1 MKSGGLERRCH
12 WLSRNKTSK
21 RPGAILFIDAEAE
34 ISRPDENREEH
45 TFRLGVGCL
54 AHYTEEEGLQ
64 STEWRRF
71 AEEEDLWGWV
81 EELSTEHKRLLIISH
96 NIDYDARVCRAFWFL
111 PCLGWSPSYCVM
123 APSCTMFVWER
134 EKHKIE
140 MLDNMN
146 WWQASVEQLGES
158 VGLPKLKVDF
168 DTVTEEDLYVYCKR
182 DVEILVR
189 LWQQWFEFL
198 DTHDLGSFGITAAKQ
213 AFNGY
218 RHKFMHEKIGIHNNS
233 ACAALSRESY
243 HGGRTECFFVGK
255 APPGTYYKLD
265 VNALYAAMMA
275 WYPQPCKMV
284 KVVQN
289 VSVDFLD
296 TLLNRYLAIAE
307 VVVEARDPIYV
318 KKISGRNAYPTGS
331 FLTTLTT
338 PELQVAL
345 INKEIQGVG
354 QVALFEGADLFSEY
368 VDYFTP
374 LRAQYRE
381 QGDLARSRMCKL
393 LRNSLQ
399 GKFGQ
404 VSHTQEIIGDAPL
417 ETVGVRRW
425 LDAESGRTCVD
436 WTFGGKVIRQYNGGE
451 PWDSLPAIP
460 AHVAAYGR
468 VYMWSLINLAG
479 RKHVFYIDTDG
490 LIVDEVGF
498 HNLAGVIDQGKIGW
512 LKVEGTAENLEINA
526 KKDYRF
532 GDLRTLKGIKSDAVQ
547 LAPDLFEQWHFTTI
561 KYAFMEQNLDGVR
574 LRKVQRK
581 QRYGRISGSIGK
593 DGWVRS
599 PHLHINP
606 QDLFGYLANREED
619 RVWIWEFDTD
629 WLKRTEALEHL
640 VERATYEVALFAPQ
654 KPPYQPPP
662 LFLEPVSTS

>member
-1 MKSGGLERRCH
+1 MKNGGLERRCH

-21 RPGAILFIDAEAE
+21 RPETILFIDTEAE
-34 ISRPDENREEH
+34 INRPDENREEH
-45 TFRLGVGCL
+45 TFRLGVGCF
-54 AHYTEEEGLQ
+54 ASYTEEGGLQ
-64 STEWRRF
+64 EQEWRQF
-71 AEEEDLWGWV
+71 AKEEELWGWV
-81 EELSTEHKRLLIISH
+81 EELSVEHKRLLIVSH
-96 NIDYDARVCRAFWFL
+96 NIDYDARICRAFWFL
-111 PCLGWSPSYCVM
+111 PHLSWSPTYCVM

-134 EKHKIE
+134 EKHRIE

-146 WWQASVEQLGES
+146 WWQASVEQLGKS
-158 VGLPKLKVDF
+158 VGLAKLEVDF
-168 DTVTEEDLYVYCKR
+168 DTVVEADLFTYCKR

-198 DTHDLGSFGITAAKQ
+198 DRHNLGSFGITAAKQ
-213 AFNGY
+213 AFNAY
-218 RHKFMHEKIGIHNNS
+218 RHHFMREKIGIHNNS
-233 ACAALSRESY
+233 VCAALSRESY

-255 APPGTYYKLD
+255 ASPGTYYKLD

-275 WYPQPCKMV
+275 WYPQPCKLV

-289 VSVDFLD
+289 VSTDFLD
-296 TLLNRYLAIAE
+296 VLLGRYLAIAE
-307 VVVEARDPIYV
+307 VVVDAREPIYV
-318 KKISGRNAYPTGS
+318 KQILGRNAYPTGS

-345 INKEIQGVG
+345 INNEIRGVG
-354 QVALFEGADLFSEY
+354 RVALFEGADLFSEY

-381 QGDLARSRMCKL
+381 RGDLARSRMCKL

-404 VSHTQEIIGDAPL
+404 VAHKQEVLGDAPL
-417 ETVGVRRW
+417 DTVAVRRW
-425 LDAESGRTCVD
+425 LDTESGRSCID
-436 WTFGGKVIRQYNGGE
+436 WTFGGKVIRQYSGGE

-468 VYMWSLINLAG
+468 VYMWSLINLAE
-479 RKHVFYIDTDG
+479 REHVFYIDTDS

-498 HNLAGVIDQGKIGW
+498 RNLAGVIDPDKIGW
-512 LKVEGTAENLEINA
+512 LKLEGTTENLEINA

-532 GDLRTLKGIKSDAVQ
+532 GDLRTLKGIKSDAVH

-574 LRKVQRK
+574 LRKVQKK
-581 QRYGRISGSIGK
+581 QRYGRISGTLGK
-593 DGWVRS
+593 DGWVHP
-599 PHLHINP
+599 PHLLLDP
-606 QDLFGYLANREED
+606 KDFLGYLADPEKD
-619 RVWIWEFDTD
+619 RVWVWEFEAG
-629 WLKRTEALEHL
+629 WLRRTKKVVHL
-640 VERATYEVALFAPQ
+640 KEQATYEIALFSPRRSSR
-654 KPPYQPPP
+654 QPPP
-662 LFLEPVSTS
+662 LSLEPVSAS